1 MASPVEKYELILAA
15 DPRSRIFV
23 ELGRALLERGD
34 FARAA
39 EVLQAGLAHHPDSVQ
54 AQLLLG
60 RALLALG
67 RPDEAARHLV
77 RASAAAPADG
87 AVRLALDD
95 ARAAGAPGST
105 PERPA
110 ITPSL
115 FPPPIVE
122 AASPPDPALPRE
134 APADAPPA
142 PGADAPRHTPLPPP
156 LHRPAQSPPSRRAPA
171 SPLAHLPGEAG
182 AASPGP
188 PPAAAL
194 PPDPGEAA
202 RIAAT
207 YERELREKML
217 AKEAPAPGRRLLPAF
232 LFGGLLLLVVGSALV
247 FWFVRRAH
255 RADEARTAVAA
266 ARAGLAR
273 DTLGSLREAAR
284 ALEEA
289 RGLDPAQAEAVSL
302 SAQVNALLW
311 TDFADDKALERARAL
326 AAAPV
331 AGEGTLVALY
341 LTAPGAAER
350 EAAAGALLQAS
361 SGSGPLLRV
370 LAAGVLRGRGDR
382 EGARH
387 HLEAAA
393 RSTPPM
399 LRALADLGDLI
410 RAEEP
415 EAALRVYRIAL
426 QAHPTHPRAVLGSAE
441 ARLALSRNLNEAL
454 SELEAMERD
463 PQSAPPGSERLRAEL
478 VRARLLQALGRPD
491 EAASSLEASA
501 GRFPGRPEIP
511 AASAELEMARGG
523 WDRALAAAE
532 RAVRIV
538 PADAGMKELLARAR
552 LGRGRYRELLRDT
565 ERAPTRALRILRA
578 QARAELGEWDQA
590 RGELEQTRRDG
601 RMPADAAAWM
611 ALAQAISGRRPQAA
625 EILQSL
631 GPARGQLPVAQVAEA
646 RLLAADGKAAQAEEL
661 LRAAAARDGAP
672 PQAALDLARLLRAR
686 HHGAEAVAV
695 LEAAAA
701 RVPFHGGVRLG
712 LAAAHLEVGNAR
724 AATADAER
732 VLEDRPRDLEALRF
746 LSAARLASGDAAG
759 ARRAAEK
766 AVAAAP
772 RDPTAWIAAGR
783 AAAAQG
789 NGALARKDL
798 TRALKLAG
806 KGPHAGEARAELA
819 KVGRR

>member
-34 FARAA
+34 FARSA
-39 EVLQAGLAHHPDSVQ
+39 EVLQAGLVHHPDSVQ

-60 RALLALG
+60 RALLSLG
-67 RPDEAARHLV
+67 KPDEAARHLA

-87 AVRLALDD
+87 GVRQALDE
-95 ARAAGAPGST
+95 ARAAVAPGVT

-115 FPPPIVE
+115 FPPAVP
-122 AASPPDPALPRE
+122 PALRGE
-134 APADAPPA
+134 ALPPAGPADVPA
-142 PGADAPRHTPLPPP
+142 AGPAEVPHHTPVPPP
-156 LHRPAQSPPSRRAPA
+156 LRKPAPPPPQRGPA
-171 SPLAHLPGEAG
+171 SPLAHLPEASG
-182 AASPGP
+182 AKPEP
-188 PPAAAL
+188 PPPAAL

-232 LFGGLLLLVVGSALV
+232 LAGGLALLVVGSILL
-247 FWFVRRAH
+247 FWLVRRAH
-255 RADEARTAVAA
+255 RADEARVAVAA
-266 ARAGLAR
+266 ARTGLAR

-289 RGLDPAQAEAVSL
+289 RGLDPSQAEAVSL
-302 SAQVNALLW
+302 AAQVNALLW
-311 TDFADDKALERARAL
+311 TDFADEKALERARSL
-326 AAAPV
+326 AALPV

-361 SGSGPLLRV
+361 STSGPLLRI

-382 EGARH
+382 EGARR

-399 LRALADLGDLI
+399 LRALADLGDLV
-410 RAEEP
+410 RAAEP
-415 EAALRVYRIAL
+415 EEALRVYRMAL

-441 ARLALSRNLNEAL
+441 ARLSLSRSLAEAL

-478 VRARLLQALGRPD
+478 VRARLLQALGRSD
-491 EAASSLEASA
+491 DAVASLEASG

-511 AASAELEMARGG
+511 AAAAELEMARGG
-523 WDRALAAAE
+523 WDRALVAAE
-532 RAVRIV
+532 RALRVAPSD
-538 PADAGMKELLARAR
+538 PAARELLARAR

-578 QARAELGEWDQA
+578 QARAELGEWEKA
-590 RGELEQTRRDG
+590 RAELEQTRRDG

-611 ALAQAISGRRPQAA
+611 ALAQASTGKRPQAA

-631 GPARGQLPVAQVAEA
+631 GAAKGQLPVAQVAEA
-646 RLLAADGKAAQAEEL
+646 RLLAADGKAPQAEEL
-661 LRAAAARDGAP
+661 LRAALAREAAP
-672 PQAALDLARLLRAR
+672 PQAPVELARLLRAR
-686 HHGAEAVAV
+686 HHGAEAVEV

-701 RVPFHGGVRLG
+701 RFPYHAGVRLG
-712 LAAAHLEVGNAR
+712 LAQARLEVGSAR
-724 AATADAER
+724 AAAADVER
-732 VLEDRPRDLEALRF
+732 LLEDRPSDPEALRL
-746 LSAARLASGDAAG
+746 LSAARLAAGDPAA
-759 ARRAAEK
+759 ARRAAER
-766 AVAAAP
+766 ATAAAP
-772 RDPTAWIAAGR
+772 RDPAGWIVAGR

-789 NGALARKDL
+789 NGAQARKDL
-798 TRALKLAG
+798 ARAVKLAG
-806 KGPHAGEARAELA
+806 KGPLAAEARAELA
-819 KVGRR
+819 KVGKR